1 MHDRDG
7 VTYFAGSQDA
17 DEEYYALSRSE
28 RAALKA
34 PFIDWRLYA
43 DWNALMADA
52 LLVASYV
59 LGESRYATLALRMLD
74 TLVRLCVNA
83 DGSVNLRVF
92 HPDGTDTSPAG
103 VTLDVATAAAEPA
116 VITDTAAADAAAV

>member
-1 MHDRDG
+1 MDQIKLG
-7 VTYFAGSQDA
+7 APVLYQGSAAIVTA
-17 DEEYYALSRSE
+17 
-28 RAALKA
+28 
-34 PFIDWRLYA
+34 I
-43 DWNALMADA
+43 
-52 LLVASYV
+52 
-59 LGESRYATLALRMLD
+59 
-74 TLVRLCVNA
+74 NA